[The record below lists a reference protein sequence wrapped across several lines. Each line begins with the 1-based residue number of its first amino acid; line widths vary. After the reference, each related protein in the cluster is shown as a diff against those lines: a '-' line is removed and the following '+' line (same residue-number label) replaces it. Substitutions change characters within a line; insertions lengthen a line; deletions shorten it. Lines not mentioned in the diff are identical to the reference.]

1 MVIDDHHG
9 RDGHPGRFPIRCKG
23 SEKRG
28 GKFLDICLQKGGGVS
43 ACHKAF
49 LDKKRQVSFGPRT
62 LCYAIFCIFLKL
74 KMEMSP
80 IKEGDDTFLDVKL
93 ALPKQSFVAG

>member
-1 MVIDDHHG
+1 M
-9 RDGHPGRFPIRCKG
+9 K
-23 SEKRG
+23 KRG
-28 GKFLDICLQKGGGVS
+28 GKFSDICLQKGGGGPP
-43 ACHKAF
+43 AIKPF
-49 LDKKRQVSFGPRT
+49 LTKKRQVSFGPRT
-62 LCYAIFCIFLKL
+62 LCYAIFCVFLKL